1 MNRLWIRLSL
11 AFVFVAV
18 ISALAVAVLATSV
31 TSHQFQQYIMRRD
44 ALAETGVMDSLAAY
58 YQATGTWDGVETA
71 LAQFAGRGQGRGR
84 PPLLLADAAGTI
96 VYDERQQRAGTTLTT
111 SERDS
116 TLPIEVNGA
125 TVGHLLL
132 GTQGRGA
139 LETGEQD
146 YLDQLQRT
154 LLIAALLAAALGII
168 IGVVISRTVSRPLS
182 QLAQAA
188 RAFAAHNWDQR
199 VKVSGTEEVAE
210 VSFAFN
216 DMADALQQA
225 ETLRRNLMA
234 DVAHELRTPL
244 TVLQGNLRAML
255 DGVYPLERGEIAT
268 LYDETRLLNRLVD
281 DLRELALAEAGQLK
295 LNQHPIDLAALIGST
310 VSNFMPVAE
319 ERAVTLEATA
329 DRTIKVHA
337 DPDRV
342 AQVLRNLIANA
353 LWHTPPQGRITV
365 EAQLTDR
372 GGQISVADTGEG
384 IAPDDLPH
392 VFDRFYRA
400 DRSRTRPSTPLRSA
414 PDRGGSG
421 LGLAIAKSLVEAMGG
436 QIGVESEWGT
446 GSRFWFTL
454 PPATTAGEIAVV
466 TTNKSDGSQSLP

>member
-1 MNRLWIRLSL
+1 MNRLWVRLSI

-31 TSHQFQQYIMRRD
+31 ASNQFQQYVARRD
-44 ALAETGVMDSLAAY
+44 LLAQTGDLDNLATYFEAN
-58 YQATGTWDGVETA
+58 GTWAGVEPV
-71 LAQFAGRGQGRGR
+71 LAQLAGRGQGRGR
-84 PPLLLADAAGTI
+84 PPLLLADVGGNI
-96 VYDERQQRAGTTLTT
+96 VYDERNQRVGTVLSD
-111 SERDS
+111 SERGS
-116 TLPIEVNGA
+116 ALPVDVKGITAGY
-125 TVGHLLL
+125 LLL
-132 GTQGRGA
+132 GAQGRGA
-139 LETGEQD
+139 LATNEQD
-146 YLDQLQRT
+146 FLDQLQRT
-154 LLIAALLAAALGII
+154 LLIAAVLAAGLGMT

-199 VKVSGTEEVAE
+199 VTVGGTEEVAE

-295 LNQHPIDLAALIGST
+295 LNRQPIDLATLIGST
-310 VSNFMPVAE
+310 VANFMPVAE
-319 ERAVTLEATA
+319 ERGLTLEARIDRGVTVYA
-329 DRTIKVHA
+329 DL
-337 DPDRV
+337 DRV
-342 AQVLRNLIANA
+342 GQVLRNLIANA
-353 LWHTPPQGRITV
+353 LWHTPPQGQVAV
-365 EAQLTDR
+365 ETQPIDR
-372 GGQISVADTGEG
+372 GMRVSVTDTGEG
-384 IAPDDLPH
+384 IAPEDVRH
-392 VFDRFYRA
+392 VFDRFYRS
-400 DRSRTRPSTPLRSA
+400 DKSRTRLS
-414 PDRGGSG
+414 GGSG
-421 LGLAIAKSLVEAMGG
+421 LGLAIAKSLIEAMGG
-436 QIGVESEWGT
+436 QIGVDSELGK

-454 PPATTAGEIAVV
+454 PQADV
-466 TTNKSDGSQSLP
+466 

>member
-1 MNRLWIRLSL
+1 MNRLWVRLSI

-31 TSHQFQQYIMRRD
+31 ASNQFRQYVGRRD
-44 ALAETGVMDSLAAY
+44 LLAQSDLPGTLAEY
-58 YQATGTWDGVETA
+58 YRANGSWAGVEQV
-71 LAQFAGRGQGRGR
+71 LGQSIGRGQGQGRGR
-84 PPLLLADAAGTI
+84 PAIWVADANGSI
-96 VYDERQQRAGTTLTT
+96 VYDERGQRAGTPL
-111 SERDS
+111 SGDERAS
-116 TLPIEVNGA
+116 ALPIELNSA
-125 TVGHLLL
+125 TVGYVLP
-132 GTQGRGA
+132 GTQGRGLLA
-139 LETGEQD
+139 QSDQD
-146 YLDQLQRT
+146 YLDQLRNT
-154 LLIAALLAAALGII
+154 LIIAAVIAAALGIV
-168 IGVVISRTVSRPLS
+168 IGVVISRTVSRPLA

-216 DMADALQQA
+216 DMADSLQQA

-255 DGVYPLERGEIAT
+255 DGVYPLERSEIAT
-268 LYDETRLLNRLVD
+268 VYDETRLLHRLVD

-295 LNQHPIDLAALIGST
+295 LNLQPIDLATLIGST
-310 VSNFMPVAE
+310 VTNFMPVAE
-319 ERAVTLEATA
+319 ERGLTLVAPIDQTVTV
-329 DRTIKVHA
+329 RA

-353 LWHTPPQGRITV
+353 LWHTPPQGHVAV
-365 EAQLTDR
+365 EAQLIDR
-372 GGQISVADTGEG
+372 GWQISVTDTGEG
-384 IAPDDLPH
+384 VAPEDVPH

-400 DRSRTRPSTPLRSA
+400 EKSRTRHN
-414 PDRGGSG
+414 GGSG

-436 QIGVESEWGT
+436 QIGVESEPGK

-454 PPATTAGEIAVV
+454 PRATA
-466 TTNKSDGSQSLP
+466 